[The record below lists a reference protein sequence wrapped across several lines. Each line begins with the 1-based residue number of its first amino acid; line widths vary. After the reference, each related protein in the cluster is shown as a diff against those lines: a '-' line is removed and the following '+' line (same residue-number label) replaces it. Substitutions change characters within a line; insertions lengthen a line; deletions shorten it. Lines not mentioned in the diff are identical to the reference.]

1 MKVLIVDD
9 SKAIRNYAKGAL
21 RGLPGTS
28 VEEADSGFEAFRV
41 LARASFD
48 VIITDIN
55 MPDINGLELIRFVRK
70 SARHAQSKILVITTQ
85 STDKM
90 REKITDLGVDGFI
103 AKPFEPESLALTV
116 ARIAGAATSPEENRP
131 E

>member
-9 SKAIRNYAKGAL
+9 SKAVRNYAKGAL

-28 VEEADSGFEAFRV
+28 VDEADSGFEAFRV

-48 VIITDIN
+48 VLVTDIN

-70 SARHAQSKILVITTQ
+70 SARHTKTKILVITTQ

-90 REKITDLGVDGFI
+90 REKITELGVEGFI
-103 AKPFEPESLALTV
+103 AKPFEPESLAEAV
-116 ARIAGAATSPEENRP
+116 VRITQTETAPKENRH